1 MPLFLCRRVC
11 LSLFCLSWLLVPH
24 SAWSQTGRDAVLG
37 LPAPQNPAQPGALVL
52 HGGGT
57 ITGDVFEEF
66 VARAG
71 GAKARI
77 VFVPCAGYSRGNYS
91 SESDFLRA
99 ISSRYS
105 SWVNLARG
113 GRIADFR
120 FLYTDDPQDANRE
133 AFVAALSQATGVW
146 FSGGYQSRLNY
157 RFVGHPEPTRFQ
169 LALAGV
175 LARGGVVGGTSAGT
189 AAIPEIMTLWQAQPQ
204 AGAPL
209 QAVTAHGFGLMSRAI
224 VEQHFDGPL
233 GRLERFTSL
242 LKDNDKLNRLTGRAG
257 SGEQMIGFGVEE
269 RTALVVHGSRLAV
282 RGDGRV
288 HLFLKADGGK
298 TVTWRELDP
307 GESGELRLSPQ
318 GALFASDGRNRER

>member
-1 MPLFLCRRVC
+1 MPLFHCRLFQLQLGC
-11 LSLFCLSWLLVPH
+11 LALLLAPYCGG
-24 SAWSQTGRDAVLG
+24 AEIGRDSVLG
-37 LPAPQNPAQPGALVL
+37 LPAPLNPAQPGALVL

-71 GAKARI
+71 GEKARI
-77 VFVPCAGYSRGNYS
+77 VFVPCAGYSRSNYS

-105 SWVNLARG
+105 SWVNLART

-133 AFVAALSQATGVW
+133 AFAAVLGQATGVW

-169 LALAGV
+169 LAMAGV
-175 LARGGVVGGTSAGT
+175 LARGGVIGGTSAGT
-189 AAIPEIMTLWQAQPQ
+189 AAIPEIMTLWQSQSQ

-224 VEQHFDGPL
+224 VEQHFDGPS

-242 LKDNDKLNRLTGRAG
+242 LKDNAKLNRLAGRAG
-257 SGEQMIGFGVEE
+257 AGEQMIGIGV
-269 RTALVVHGSRLAV
+269 
-282 RGDGRV
+282 
-288 HLFLKADGGK
+288 
-298 TVTWRELDP
+298 
-307 GESGELRLSPQ
+307 
-318 GALFASDGRNRER
+318 